1 MPRTDSAR
9 KRASARLRRNHAAR
23 IASGLCTRC
32 GKAPPEPG
40 LKMCSDCGDKRRAA
54 DRARR
59 AKARAEG
66 KLYGG
71 RDPDLCRR
79 ADRAGDRRRRRARRD
94 AGLCSN
100 CGRNPPED
108 GRTVCEPC
116 REARRAIDRR
126 RYAARRAAGA
136 CVRCS
141 EPAVGGSSR
150 CARHA
155 ALEAERVSPERKKA
169 LDRKRYARRRAQG
182 RCTDC
187 GVQVVGAA
195 RCPACR
201 PAVQYPRACVSRCA
215 GRAALLQR
223 DRAGDPGGSR
233 HLRDRGR
240 SRCLPRLR
248 GAAPRPGG
256 NPLQRAAPRA
266 HAHGLAAGMPPGE
279 SGRARRPDAQ
289 RRAGGGQGFRLPRA
303 HKKTTHW
310 SGEAGSRSP
319 RSARRSMA
327 AQARR

>member
-9 KRASARLRRNHAAR
+9 KRASARLRRQHAER
-23 IASGLCTRC
+23 RASGLCTRC

-40 LKMCSDCGDKRRAA
+40 LKMCSDCGEKRRAA

-59 AKARAEG
+59 ARARAEG
-66 KLYGG
+66 KQYGG

-94 AGLCSN
+94 AGLCST

-108 GRTVCEPC
+108 GRSVCEPC

-136 CVRCS
+136 CVPLRR
-141 EPAVGGSSR
+141 AGGR
-150 CARHA
+150 RVI
-155 ALEAERVSPERKKA
+155 ALCP
-169 LDRKRYARRRAQG
+169 ARRAGSGTRLARAQESPRPQTLCQAQG
-182 RCTDC
+182 AGALHGLRRPSCRRCTLP
-187 GVQVVGAA
+187 
-195 RCPACR
+195 RLR

-248 GAAPRPGG
+248 GAAPPTRWKSAPTCRSSRSRSRPC
-256 NPLQRAAPRA
+256 RRHAA
-266 HAHGLAAGMPPGE
+266 GE
-279 SGRARRPDAQ
+279 SGRAQARCAETRGRRPGLPAP
-289 RRAGGGQGFRLPRA
+289 ARL
-303 HKKTTHW
+303 
-310 SGEAGSRSP
+310 
-319 RSARRSMA
+319 
-327 AQARR
+327 